1 MSEPEV
7 VISQH
12 GAGRLLS
19 GHLWVYRSDIHRAE
33 AEAGDVVRVLDERGR
48 FFGRGFFS
56 DRSEICLRVIARED
70 AQVDRTFLA
79 ERIARAGRLRQP
91 MTDGSQAYRLF
102 YAESDQ
108 IPSLIIDRYG
118 DYLVIQTLSQA
129 TDMRKQMFVDI
140 LVELFSPLGI
150 LERNDP
156 KVRQLEG
163 LEQTVSLLYG
173 QVPEEV
179 IVCENGL
186 KIAYDLYHGQKT
198 GGFLDQRQNRH
209 AAARYARG
217 EILDCF
223 AGTGSF
229 AVTLAPR
236 AEHIESI
243 DLSPG
248 ALAGAKR
255 NLDLNN
261 ISNVSLREGNAFDL
275 LRAYDEAGQR
285 FDTIVLDPPAF
296 AKNKRNVAAACR
308 GYKEI
313 NLRSLRLL
321 RPEGFLITCSCSH
334 HISESLFT
342 QIVGEAAM
350 DAHRHVALVE
360 RRHQASDHPVILTM
374 PETSYLKVFIINVL

>member
-1 MSEPEV
+1 MADPEV

-12 GAGRLLS
+12 GAGRLLA
-19 GHLWVYRSDIHRAE
+19 GHLWVYRSDIHSAA
-33 AEAGDVVRVLDERGR
+33 AEAGEVVRVVDERGR
-48 FFGRGFFS
+48 FFGRAFFS
-56 DRSEICLRVIARED
+56 DRSEICVRVVTRD
-70 AQVDRTFLA
+70 DVPVDRAFLT
-79 ERIARAGRLRQP
+79 ERIQRAARLRQP
-91 MTDGSQAYRLF
+91 MIEGSRAYRLF

-108 IPSLIIDRYG
+108 IPSLVIDRYG

-129 TDMRKQMFVDI
+129 TERRKELLVDI
-140 LVELFSPLGI
+140 LVEIFAPLGI

-163 LEQTVSLLYG
+163 LDQKVSLLYG
-173 QVPEEV
+173 NVPDEV
-179 IVCENGL
+179 IACEGEL

-229 AVTLAPR
+229 AVTLAPH
-236 AEHIESI
+236 AEHIEAI
-243 DLSPG
+243 DLSPP
-248 ALAGAKR
+248 ALAGAGR
-255 NLDLNN
+255 NLELNHAE
-261 ISNVSLREGNAFDL
+261 NVSLREANAFDV
-275 LRAYDEAGQR
+275 LRAYDDAGRR

-296 AKNKRNVAAACR
+296 AKNKRNIVAACR

-334 HISESLFT
+334 HISEALFA
-342 QIVGEAAM
+342 QILGEASL
-350 DAHRHVALVE
+350 DAHRHVAVVE
-360 RRHQASDHPVILTM
+360 RRTQASDHPILLAM
-374 PETSYLKVFIINVL
+374 PETNYIKLFIMHVL